1 MSDPQKYRSKE
12 EVAEYQE
19 QDPIEHVLRVIRENS
34 WMTDAE
40 IEEVET
46 DVKTLVE
53 DSVKF
58 AEESPLPTTDELYKD
73 VYMQDDYP
81 YVND

>member
-1 MSDPQKYRSKE
+1 MSE
-12 EVAEYQE
+12 
-19 QDPIEHVLRVIRENS
+19 
-34 WMTDAE
+34 TE

-58 AEESPLPTTDELYKD
+58 AEESPLPEAEELYKD
-73 VYMQDDYP
+73 VYTQEDYP
-81 YVND
+81 YVKD

>member
-1 MSDPQKYRSKE
+1 
-12 EVAEYQE
+12 
-19 QDPIEHVLRVIRENS
+19 
-34 WMTDAE
+34 MTETE